1 MLIALLQGLA
11 SLRDDSGWAESPP
24 DDVSRAAA
32 AEPAAKS
39 GEISLADVA
48 KSALDLVFG
57 GAVVGGFYGFL
68 AGESAETAAF
78 GAVIGAFV
86 VVGLE
91 WFPVRLLT
99 IVGVLTLAHLVL

>member
-39 GEISLADVA
+39 DEISLADVA
-48 KSALDLVFG
+48 KTALDMV
-57 GAVVGGFYGFL
+57 AC
-68 AGESAETAAF
+68 
-78 GAVIGAFV
+78 GAVIGGFFGFV
-86 VVGLE
+86 VGIRRTE
-91 WFPVRLLT
+91 KSDARA
-99 IVGVLTLAHLVL
+99 GE